1 MSWYTSSQNLNIQL
15 YRGLSAYNKSSGS
28 GYFTTEKEWARQF
41 TQSGRDSEIMTATIS
56 ADRIYRQ
63 DPLPQAVD
71 QDQVDETVATAKSK
85 GFAALWVDEGVG
97 EPNSVLVI
105 DRSVLKRSR

>member
-1 MSWYTSSQNLNIQL
+1 MSWYTLSQNSNVQL
-15 YRGLSAYNKSSGS
+15 YRGVNAYNKSS

-41 TQSGRDSEIMTATIS
+41 TQSGRDSEIMTATIP
-56 ADRIYRQ
+56 ADRVYRQ

-71 QDQVDETVATAKSK
+71 PDQVDEAIAIAKSR

-97 EPNSVLVI
+97 ELNSVLVT
-105 DRSVLKRSR
+105 DRSALARSR